1 MIGTPI
7 TVTMIRIHVRMNVR
21 MFMIGNHVIREIR
34 NIQGITEI
42 KMDVGRAL
50 AKNRFSILANL
61 DIEVDIHGEDNRYWI
76 PSSFTIH
83 RRRI

>member
-1 MIGTPI
+1 
-7 TVTMIRIHVRMNVR
+7 
-21 MFMIGNHVIREIR
+21 
-34 NIQGITEI
+34 
-42 KMDVGRAL
+42 MDVGRAL